1 VTGAISPAGAHLRIL
16 DGIVG
21 WVTDQ
26 VVADRLHELRHH
38 PHVEHAVEYL
48 HLDVH
53 DLGRS
58 RLRATSDAGTDYAI
72 VLPRGSALADGA
84 VLLLEPDRAVVVQS
98 GAPRTLTLRANDVG
112 AALRLGLLAGHL
124 HWKADQRGDT
134 VAVHLEGPESD
145 YTSRIAELLESGRVE
160 SLDD

>member
-1 VTGAISPAGAHLRIL
+1 MTTARAGLRIL

-26 VVADRLHELRHH
+26 EVADRLHELRHH
-38 PHVEHAVEYL
+38 TSLEHAVEYL

-53 DLGRS
+53 DLDRK

-72 VLPRGSALADGA
+72 VLPRDSALADGA
-84 VLLLEPDRAVVVQS
+84 VLLLEPDRAVVVRA
-98 GAPRTLTLRANDVG
+98 GAPRTMILRANDIG
-112 AALRLGLLAGHL
+112 AALRLGFLVGHL
-124 HWKADQRGDT
+124 HWKADQRDES
-134 VAVHLEGPESD
+134 VVVHLEGPESD
-145 YTSRIAELLESGRVE
+145 YTSRIVELLESGRVE

>member
-1 VTGAISPAGAHLRIL
+1 VAGAVSGADIGLRIL

-21 WVTDQ
+21 WATDEA
-26 VVADRLHELRHH
+26 VADRLHELRH
-38 PHVEHAVEYL
+38 EHAVEYL

-53 DLGRS
+53 DLDRS

-84 VLLLEPDRAVVVQS
+84 VLVLEPDRAVVVRS
-98 GAPRTLTLRANDVG
+98 GAPRTMTLRAKDIG
-112 AALRLGLLAGHL
+112 AALRLGFLAGHL
-124 HWKADQRGDT
+124 HWKVDQHDET
-134 VAVHLEGPESD
+134 VVVHLEGPRAD
-145 YTSRIAELLESGRVE
+145 YTSRIVELLESGRVE